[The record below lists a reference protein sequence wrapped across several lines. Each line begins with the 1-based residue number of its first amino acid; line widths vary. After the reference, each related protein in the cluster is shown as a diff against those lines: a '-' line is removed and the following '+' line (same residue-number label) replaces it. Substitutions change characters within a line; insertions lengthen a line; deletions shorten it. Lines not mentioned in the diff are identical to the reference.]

1 MTIDNVYKEANFIVS
16 YLISRSHFQYFT
28 IAMRMRINSKDFV
41 VGIFNRCIL
50 YDTKGSI
57 FYGYGRKQL
66 YC

>member
-1 MTIDNVYKEANFIVS
+1 MSDLGGPTSIRPFENT
-16 YLISRSHFQYFT
+16 LCFT

-57 FYGYGRKQL
+57 SYGYGRKQL